1 MRPNIKA
8 FNSKGNHEQQNQM
21 ATHRMG
27 KNICKWSD
35 QQGIILPDIQTAFA
49 ALSQK
54 ANKQSNQ
61 KMSRRSK

>member
-1 MRPNIKA
+1 M
-8 FNSKGNHEQQNQM
+8 QQRNCRQNKK
-21 ATHRMG
+21 TTDRLRG
-27 KNICKWSD
+27 NICKWSD
-35 QQGIILPDIQTAFA
+35 QQGIILLDIQTAFA